1 MGISLRAGVA
11 LVLIGLS
18 TTATAQPAQCDSR
31 VLRDVANTARDN
43 IITATDGAAAIAAW
57 RSVIA
62 SGGAVAWAVTEY
74 NVDARSTFVFAFD
87 RHALRVYRAGAFGPT
102 MDTAMDGCLPAAA
115 EPEAVIPWTS
125 IREIESGNWVLWFKL
140 AEPVSIS
147 SDRGGRRSVRE
158 LKAYFHG
165 APAGDLTYHY
175 NADYVGH
182 IPFWNVSLYEIRNL
196 RGIAVGPNDFQRR
209 LQFVIASVVD
219 SQQRI
224 ALKRKGRGAGW

>member
-1 MGISLRAGVA
+1 MDIPLHAGVA

-18 TTATAQPAQCDSR
+18 TTATAEPAQCDSR
-31 VLRDVANTARDN
+31 VLRDVATTARDN
-43 IITATDGAAAIAAW
+43 IITATDGAGAIAAW

-62 SGGAVAWAVTEY
+62 SGGAVAWTVTEY

-87 RHALRVYRAGAFGPT
+87 RHALRVYRAGAFGAT
-102 MDTAMDGCLPAAA
+102 TDAAMSGCITSAAV
-115 EPEAVIPWTS
+115 PEAVIPWTS
-125 IREIESGNWVLWFKL
+125 VREIEAGNWVLWFKL
-140 AEPVSIS
+140 REPVSIA
-147 SDRGGRRSVRE
+147 SDRGKRRSVRE

-165 APAGDLTYHY
+165 APAGNLTYHY

-182 IPFWNVSLYEIRNL
+182 IPFWNVSLYEISNL

-219 SQQRI
+219 PMHRI

>member
-1 MGISLRAGVA
+1 MKIPLRAGVA

-43 IITATDGAAAIAAW
+43 IITATDGAGAIAAW
-57 RSVIA
+57 RSVIG

-74 NVDARSTFVFAFD
+74 NVDARSTFVLAFD
-87 RHALRVYRAGAFGPT
+87 RHALRVYRAGVFGA
-102 MDTAMDGCLPAAA
+102 TADAAMSGCIPNAAV
-115 EPEAVIPWTS
+115 PEAVIPWTS
-125 IREIESGNWVLWFKL
+125 IREIEAGNWVLWFKL
-140 AEPVSIS
+140 RGPVTIA
-147 SDRGGRRSVRE
+147 SDRGKRKSVWE

-175 NADYVGH
+175 NAEYVGH
-182 IPFWNVSLYEIRNL
+182 IPFWNVSVYEITNL

-209 LQFVIASVVD
+209 LQFVIASAVD

-224 ALKRKGRGAGW
+224 VLKRKGRGAGW